1 MAESQTL
8 NLVDSRHPGYL
19 SGMTDWAK
27 WRLSY
32 NGGDEFRE
40 AYLERFSMREDPLE
54 FNARKAMTPI
64 PKFAGAAIN
73 DIRNAIY
80 QRMRDIT
87 RKGGSKAYQYAV
99 NGNNLGVDRRGAT
112 MNAFIGVKVLT
123 ELLVMGR
130 VGVFVDAPPVPAG
143 ATLADIGDVAPYL
156 YKYDIEDIL
165 SWTCS
170 KPEAPSEFDAI
181 LLRDSVMQYDQAYFL
196 PTISVQRYRYLR
208 VNPDT
213 GKVGLQF
220 YDLQGQPVDQYGQP
234 GGEIQLELDRIP
246 FVMLDIGSSL
256 IKDVCQHQ
264 IALLNLGSSDVSYAL
279 RSNFPF
285 YVEQKDLRAVGAHL
299 KHAATAEGTA
309 TTGGQGAGETDI
321 KVGATHGRA
330 YDKGM
335 NPPGFINPS
344 AEPLRASLELQ
355 DRLKRD
361 IRELVNLAVSA
372 LAVRASAESKA
383 MDNQGLEAGLSYIGL
398 LLESAER
405 QLCEHWAAYEER
417 TVTKREVATI
427 KYPDRYSLKT
437 DADRIKEAQDLT
449 KLMNSVPGR
458 KVKRE
463 LSKGVV
469 QALLG
474 GKIGVDDLDAI
485 NQEIDSAHY
494 TNSDPTTIIQAVQAG
509 LVGEKTGSVALGF
522 DDDEY
527 LAARQDHLERV
538 KRIAEAQGM
547 AGGQHGRAGA
557 DGGGGD
563 PAARGVPDLSAN
575 TAAGADEKT
584 ASRNTDLEPTT
595 ASRVRGAGKPKLA

>member
-1 MAESQTL
+1 MPDSQTIS
-8 NLVDSRHPGYL
+8 LVDSRHPGYL
-19 SGMTDWAK
+19 SGMTDWRK

-32 NGGDEFRE
+32 DGGDEFRE
-40 AYLERFSMREDPLE
+40 VYLEKFSAREDQSE

-87 RKGGSKAYQYAV
+87 RKGGSKGYQYAV
-99 NGNNLGVDRRGAT
+99 SGNKLGVDRRGST

-143 ATLADIGDVAPYL
+143 ATLADVGDVTPYL

-181 LLRDSVMQYDQAYFL
+181 LLRDTVMQYDQAYFL
-196 PTISVQRYRYLR
+196 PTVQVQRYRHLWI
-208 VNPDT
+208 DQAT
-213 GKVGLQF
+213 GKVNLQF
-220 YDLQGQPVDQYGQP
+220 YNLQGEPTDAHGRPSGAV
-234 GGEIQLELDRIP
+234 ELELTRIP
-246 FVMLDIGSSL
+246 FVMLDIGNSL

-285 YVEQKDLRAVGAHL
+285 YVEQKDLRAVGGHL
-299 KHAATAEGTA
+299 KHAATADGTA
-309 TTGGQGAGETDI
+309 TTGGQGAAETDI

-463 LSKGVV
+463 LSKGIV

-474 GKIGVDDLDAI
+474 GKISVDDLEAI
-485 NQEIDSAHY
+485 NQEIDNAHY
-494 TNSDPTTIIQAVQAG
+494 TNSDPMTIIQAVQAG
-509 LVGEKTGSVALGF
+509 LVGEKTGSIALGF

-538 KRIAEAQGM
+538 KRIAASQGI
-547 AGGQHGRAGA
+547 
-557 DGGGGD
+557 DGKDGGGD
-563 PAARGVPDLSAN
+563 PAARGVDDLSEN
-575 TAAGADEKT
+575 PTAGAAEKA
-584 ASRNTDLEPTT
+584 ASRNTDLQPTT
-595 ASRVRGAGKPKLA
+595 ASRVRGAGKPKLT

>member
-1 MAESQTL
+1 MAESQTIS
-8 NLVDSRHPGYL
+8 LVDSRHPGYL
-19 SGMTDWAK
+19 SGMTDWRK

-32 NGGDEFRE
+32 DGGDEFRE
-40 AYLERFSMREDPLE
+40 VYLEKFSGREDQLE
-54 FNARKAMTPI
+54 FNARKNMTPI
-64 PKFAGAAIN
+64 PKFAGSAIN

-99 NGNNLGVDRRGAT
+99 NGNNLGVDRRGST

-130 VGVFVDAPPVPAG
+130 VGVYVDAPPIPMG
-143 ATLADIGDVAPYL
+143 ATLADVGGVAPYL
-156 YKYDIEDIL
+156 YKYDIEDVL

-170 KPEAPSEFDAI
+170 KPEAPSEFDAV
-181 LLRDSVMQYDQAYFL
+181 LLRDTVMQYDQSYFL
-196 PTISVQRYRYLR
+196 PTVQVQRYRYLR

-213 GKVGLQF
+213 GKVMLQF
-220 YDLQGQPVDQYGQP
+220 YNLAGEPTDQNGQP
-234 GGEIQLELDRIP
+234 GGEIELELGRIP
-246 FVMLDIGSSL
+246 FVMLDISNSL

-309 TTGGQGAGETDI
+309 TAGGQGAAETDI

-335 NPPGFINPS
+335 SPPGFINPS
-344 AEPLRASLELQ
+344 AEPLHASLELQ
-355 DRLKRD
+355 ERLKRD

-417 TVTKREVATI
+417 NITKREVATI

-463 LSKGVV
+463 LSKGIV

-474 GKIGVDDLDAI
+474 GKVSVDDLEAI
-485 NQEIDSAHY
+485 NQEIDAAHY
-494 TNSDPTTIIQAVQAG
+494 TNSDPNTIILAAQAG
-509 LVGEKTGSVALGF
+509 LVGE
-522 DDDEY
+522 
-527 LAARQDHLERV
+527 
-538 KRIAEAQGM
+538 
-547 AGGQHGRAGA
+547 
-557 DGGGGD
+557 
-563 PAARGVPDLSAN
+563 
-575 TAAGADEKT
+575 
-584 ASRNTDLEPTT
+584 
-595 ASRVRGAGKPKLA
+595 